1 MDTFEEKTIFEQI
14 TDSRRS
20 LLGIDYETG
29 DKWQFLDFH
38 YAFFLNDESI
48 FFLGNDG
55 LTQVNRFTGKTVKLD
70 IPVNGNISF
79 DGESIF
85 YKNEREVLTRY
96 SVSGGET
103 YTYEDIVAYD
113 FCMDEQSIYYVS
125 RTDGGCLY
133 SCGKDGNHKEMI
145 SDKPAMAVTCDAG
158 HIYVLAR
165 ESGEEIV
172 LQKNIESFGLQE
184 QMRQ

>member
-55 LTQVNRFTGKTVKLD
+55 LTQANRFTGKTVKLD
-70 IPVNGNISF
+70 IPV
-79 DGESIF
+79 
-85 YKNEREVLTRY
+85 KVLTRY
-96 SVSGGET
+96 SVSEGEA

-113 FCMDEQSIYYVS
+113 FC
-125 RTDGGCLY
+125 G
-133 SCGKDGNHKEMI
+133 
-145 SDKPAMAVTCDAG
+145 
-158 HIYVLAR
+158 
-165 ESGEEIV
+165 
-172 LQKNIESFGLQE
+172 
-184 QMRQ
+184 

>member
-55 LTQVNRFTGKTVKLD
+55 LTQVNRFTGKTLKLD

-79 DGESIF
+79 DGENIF

-96 SVSGGET
+96 SVSEGEA

-113 FCMDEQSIYYVS
+113 FC
-125 RTDGGCLY
+125 G
-133 SCGKDGNHKEMI
+133 
-145 SDKPAMAVTCDAG
+145 
-158 HIYVLAR
+158 
-165 ESGEEIV
+165 
-172 LQKNIESFGLQE
+172 
-184 QMRQ
+184 

>member
-70 IPVNGNISF
+70 IPV
-79 DGESIF
+79 
-85 YKNEREVLTRY
+85 KVLTRY
-96 SVSGGET
+96 SVSEGE
-103 YTYEDIVAYD
+103 AYS
-113 FCMDEQSIYYVS
+113 MKISLPMISVDEQSIYYVS
-125 RTDGGCLY
+125 RTDGGRLY

-145 SDKPAMAVTCDAG
+145 SDIPAMAVTCDAG

-172 LQKNIESFGLQE
+172 LPKS
-184 QMRQ
+184 R